1 MERGGEYY
9 DVRYIYFTYAY
20 KKTLM
25 LRVLLLLL
33 FFGNYFRLI
42 ETCKIPSEN
51 GECKK
56 KQTRTPIPLPRYEVL
71 RNILS
76 RLPACR
82 TCLVHRS

>member
-33 FFGNYFRLI
+33 FFELFPFNRNLQN
-42 ETCKIPSEN
+42 SER
-51 GECKK
+51 K
-56 KQTRTPIPLPRYEVL
+56 R
-71 RNILS
+71 
-76 RLPACR
+76 
-82 TCLVHRS
+82 